1 MAEAARN
8 KADRFA
14 TLLWRANDCFRAEDF
29 ASAEALTHE
38 ALELYPEDSS
48 ALHLLA
54 SVFVCQGNHEGAA
67 PIYKKLAARY
77 PAERELRTQLAI
89 CHLKGKSFAEART
102 ELERLVAE
110 RNAPELWR
118 YLGQAHEGLG
128 EAERAAEAYR
138 EAGIIRSV
146 FPPSIDGARP
156 VSIAPLP
163 PPSFG
168 GAVEERAAAA
178 VAALAA
184 APVRA
189 NVTSIRRSG
198 EYPVNEPEDHLTQS
212 TRSPTSRPLER
223 ATRMPA
229 GIASPAVLPLQTV
242 ADDDAPHEAAPR
254 FSVLEAISAPMR
266 ITAFSEPERL
276 WARLDRVAAW
286 TGDLAFTRHR
296 GGCNVGGDGEVV
308 LSTSVGRVVSL
319 RVDEVAAVL
328 DRLLVAQL
336 GLSEGEPTRLLF
348 DDADAMEF
356 RTFTGNGRV
365 LFEASQATTLEITYA
380 KPAHV
385 RRDRLLG
392 WCGVMRVSPLH
403 HTSAP
408 LLHRG
413 LVRIEGHGTLVLS

>member
-8 KADRFA
+8 KEDRFA

-38 ALELYPEDSS
+38 ALELFPEDSS

-54 SVFVCQGNHEGAA
+54 SVFVCQGNHADAA
-67 PIYKKLAARY
+67 PLYKKLADRY
-77 PAERELRTQLAI
+77 PTERELRTQLAI
-89 CHLKGKSFAEART
+89 CHLHVKNFAEARN

-110 RNAPELWR
+110 RNAPDLWR

-138 EAGIIRSV
+138 EAGIVRSV

-156 VSIAPLP
+156 VSIVPLP

-168 GAVEERAAAA
+168 AAEERARA
-178 VAALAA
+178 VPA
-184 APVRA
+184 APARP

-198 EYPVNEPEDHLTQS
+198 EYPVNDPEDHLTQS

-229 GIASPAVLPLQTV
+229 GLASPAVLPLQSS
-242 ADDDAPHEAAPR
+242 DEAPR
-254 FSVLEAISAPMR
+254 EVATRLSVLEAISAPMR
-266 ITAFSEPERL
+266 ITAFAEPERL

-356 RTFTGNGRV
+356 RSFTGSGRV
-365 LFEASQATTLEITYA
+365 LFEASQATTLDITYA

-392 WCGVMRVSPLH
+392 WCGVLRISPLH

>member
-38 ALELYPEDSS
+38 AVELYPEDSS

-54 SVFVCQGNHEGAA
+54 SVLVCQGNHAEAA
-67 PIYKKLAARY
+67 PLYKKLADRY
-77 PAERELRTQLAI
+77 PTERELRTQLAI
-89 CHLKGKSFAEART
+89 CHLKIESFAEARA

-146 FPPSIDGARP
+146 FPPSLDGARP
-156 VSIAPLP
+156 VSIVPLA

-168 GAVEERAAAA
+168 AGAEERAR
-178 VAALAA
+178 A
-184 APVRA
+184 APAASVRA

-198 EYPVNEPEDHLTQS
+198 EYPVNDPEDHLAQS
-212 TRSPTSRPLER
+212 ARSPTSRPLER

-229 GIASPAVLPLQTV
+229 ALASPAVLPLQGV
-242 ADDDAPHEAAPR
+242 GDQEVPREAEAR
-254 FSVLEAISAPMR
+254 LSVLEAISAPMR
-266 ITAFSEPERL
+266 INAFADPERL

-286 TGDLAFTRHR
+286 TGDLSFTRHR

-308 LSTSVGRVVSL
+308 LSTSVGRVVAL

-336 GLSEGEPTRLLF
+336 GLAEGEPTRLLF

-356 RTFTGNGRV
+356 RTFAGSGRV
-365 LFEASQATTLEITYA
+365 LFEASQATTLDITYA

-392 WCGVMRVSPLH
+392 WCGVLRVSPLH

-413 LVRIEGHGTLVLS
+413 LVRVEGHGTLVLS